1 MSQLP
6 KPLSN
11 YVSRFNEQYGYL
23 KLADINNEQLIELM
37 TSQKAAVN
45 NLFMAGLGASTLIL
59 RLGAVIQLSKKLEEG
74 TPEDDALLMKRI
86 VDNLRENLP
95 SDTSWKVIWSITSPE
110 DSPWR
115 ACITPPKGQ
124 QSLMERFITF
134 RNKYVHGYISL
145 REQDVKKIS
154 DGIATL
160 NEIVNN
166 TSQLFNGT
174 EIKEQKDQFFFVE
187 KGNKIP
193 LHPFLQKGTKD
204 GLPYIFQGLYNNKA
218 TAELISTYYG
228 DLEKQDGAAH
238 YESVFEP
245 MRKALKGGAG
255 QVFDHSNRIAY
266 YSECF
271 VGRDKENKAIL
282 DWATT
287 QSDQNILPIFSAA
300 GMGKG
305 ALIANII
312 QELSGKDIKMPVL
325 HHFCGS
331 GIQNSLHA
339 TLYHFIIQG
348 KKQQLWKSEDE
359 EILRKLNR
367 LPSKYPDLI
376 MLFHRLLDECFTPSR
391 NNTTGNL
398 AIVLDG
404 LDEAAVAYPQLN
416 ISDWF
421 NNYDENGEVTDYWK
435 SASNIKWIFTYREG
449 FYRFPTNDENAT
461 IELVQ
466 PLVGLSAEAAKD
478 ALSIFNPSKE
488 FLEEV
493 VKRGAVGV

>member
-11 YVSRFNEQYGYL
+11 FVSRFNEQYGHL
-23 KLADINNEQLIELM
+23 KLVDINDKKLIELM
-37 TSQKAAVN
+37 TSQKSAVN

-59 RLGAVIQLSKKLEEG
+59 RLGAVILLSKKLEEG
-74 TPEDDALLMKRI
+74 TPEDDALLMKQI

-95 SDTSWKVIWSITSPE
+95 SDTSWKVIWSITCPE

-115 ACITPPKGQ
+115 GCITQPKGQ

-134 RNKYVHGYISL
+134 RNQYVHGYISL
-145 REQDVKKIS
+145 REQDVKKILN
-154 DGIATL
+154 GINTL
-160 NEIVNN
+160 SEIVNT
-166 TSQLFNGT
+166 TSQLFSGT
-174 EIKEQKDQFFFVE
+174 EIKEKKDQFFFVE
-187 KGNKIP
+187 KGNEIP
-193 LHPFLQKGTKD
+193 LHPFIQKGAKD
-204 GLPYIFQGLYNNKA
+204 GLPYIFQGLYNNKY

-228 DLEKQDGAAH
+228 DLEKQDATAH

-266 YSECF
+266 YCECF

-282 DWATT
+282 EWATKENN
-287 QSDQNILPIFSAA
+287 QNILPIFSTA

-312 QELSGKDIKMPVL
+312 QELSGIEICMPVL

-339 TLYHFIIQG
+339 TLYHFILQG
-348 KKQQLWKSEDE
+348 KKQQLWKTEDE
-359 EILRKLNR
+359 NILRSLNR
-367 LPSKYPDLI
+367 LPSKYTDLI
-376 MLFHRLLDECFTPSR
+376 MLFHQLLDECFTPSR
-391 NNTTGNL
+391 KNITGNL
-398 AIVLDG
+398 VIILDG

-421 NNYDENGEVTDYWK
+421 YNYDENGEVTNSWK
-435 SASNIKWIFTYREG
+435 SAPNIKWIFTYREG
-449 FYRFPTNDENAT
+449 FYRFPESKNNESIDV
-461 IELVQ
+461 LQ
-466 PLVGLSAEAAKD
+466 PLQGLTNESVKM
-478 ALSIFNPSKE
+478 ALEKFNPSQE
-488 FLEEV
+488 FLSQV
-493 VKRGAVGV
+493 IIRGAIQ

>member
-1 MSQLP
+1 MSELP

-11 YVSRFNEQYGYL
+11 YVSRFNDQYAFL
-23 KLADINNEQLIELM
+23 KLAAINNEQLIKLM
-37 TSQKAAVN
+37 ITQKTAVN

-74 TPEDDALLMKRI
+74 TPEDDALLMKQI

-95 SDTSWKVIWSITSPE
+95 SDTSWKVIWSITCPE

-115 ACITPPKGQ
+115 ACITPQKGQ

-134 RNKYVHGYISL
+134 RNKYIHGYISL
-145 REQDVKKIS
+145 REQDAKKIS
-154 DGIATL
+154 EGIAVL
-160 NEIVNN
+160 HEIVNK
-166 TSQLFNGT
+166 TGQLFSGT
-174 EIKEQKDQFFFVE
+174 EIKEQKDQFFFIE
-187 KGNKIP
+187 KGNKTP

-204 GLPYIFQGLYNNKA
+204 GLPYIFQGLYNNKS

-228 DLEKQDGAAH
+228 DLEKQEDAAH
-238 YESVFEP
+238 YEAVFEP

-287 QSDQNILPIFSAA
+287 ESDQNILPVFSAA

-305 ALIANII
+305 ALIANVI
-312 QELSGKDIKMPVL
+312 QELSGKDIKIPVL

-331 GIQNSLHA
+331 GIQNSLHS
-339 TLYHFIIQG
+339 TLYHFVIQG
-348 KKQQLWKSEDE
+348 KKQQLWKTEDE
-359 EILRKLNR
+359 NILRSLDR
-367 LPSKYPDLI
+367 LPSKYTDLI
-376 MLFHRLLDECFTPSR
+376 MLFHQLLDECFTPSR
-391 NNTTGNL
+391 KNITGNL
-398 AIVLDG
+398 AIILDG

-421 NNYDENGEVTDYWK
+421 YNYDENGEVTNSWE
-435 SASNIKWIFTYREG
+435 STSNIKWIFTYREG
-449 FYRFPTNDENAT
+449 FYRFPESKNNKSVDV
-461 IELVQ
+461 LQ
-466 PLVGLSAEAAKD
+466 PLRGLTEESVHK
-478 ALSIFNPSKE
+478 ALEKFNPSKE
-488 FLEEV
+488 FLSQV
-493 VKRGAVGV
+493 IIRGAIQ

>member
-11 YVSRFNEQYGYL
+11 YVSRFNEQYAHL
-23 KLADINNEQLIELM
+23 KLADIDNEQLIELM
-37 TSQKAAVN
+37 ISQKAAVN

-74 TPEDDALLMKRI
+74 TPEDDALLMKQI
-86 VDNLRENLP
+86 VENLRENLP
-95 SDTSWKVIWSITSPE
+95 SDTSWKVIWSITCPE

-124 QSLMERFITF
+124 QSLIERFITF

-145 REQDVKKIS
+145 REQDAKKIAA
-154 DGIATL
+154 GIATL
-160 NEIVNN
+160 NELVNE
-166 TSQLFNGT
+166 TSQLFIGT
-174 EIKEQKDQFFFVE
+174 QIKEQKDQFLFVE
-187 KGNKIP
+187 KGNETP
-193 LHPFLQKGTKD
+193 LHPFIQKGAND
-204 GLPYIFQGLYNNKA
+204 GLPYIFQGLYNNKD

-228 DLEKQDGAAH
+228 DLEKQDGAA
-238 YESVFEP
+238 YYKPVFEP
-245 MRKALKGGAG
+245 MRKALKGGEG

-266 YSECF
+266 YCECF

-282 DWATT
+282 EWATKEN
-287 QSDQNILPIFSAA
+287 DQNILPIFSTE

-305 ALIANII
+305 ALIANIMR
-312 QELSGKDIKMPVL
+312 ELSGIEISMPVL

-348 KKQQLWKSEDE
+348 KKQQLWKTEDE
-359 EILRKLNR
+359 NILRSLNR
-367 LPSKYPDLI
+367 LPSKYTDLI
-376 MLFHRLLDECFTPSR
+376 MLFHQLLDECFTPSR
-391 NNTTGNL
+391 KNITGNL
-398 AIVLDG
+398 VIILDG

-421 NNYDENGEVTDYWK
+421 YNYDENGEVTNSWE
-435 SASNIKWIFTYREG
+435 STPNIKWIFTYREG
-449 FYRFPTNDENAT
+449 FYRFPESNRNKSIDV
-461 IELVQ
+461 LQ
-466 PLVGLSAEAAKD
+466 PLLGLTEESVEM
-478 ALSIFNPSKE
+478 ALEKFNPSKE
-488 FLEEV
+488 FLSQV
-493 VKRGAVGV
+493 IIRGAIQ